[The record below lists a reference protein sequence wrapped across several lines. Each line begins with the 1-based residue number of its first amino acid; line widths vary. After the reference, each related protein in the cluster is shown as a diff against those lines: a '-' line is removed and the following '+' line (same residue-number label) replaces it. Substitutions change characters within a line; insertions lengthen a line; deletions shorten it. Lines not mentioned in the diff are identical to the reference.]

1 MDATGLLNIITK
13 TLPIKINS
21 IINNILDILF
31 KINEGVRKLNE
42 IDFCNPLG
50 YILTKALPPGGELEN
65 KLNKYGLEAT
75 NFISK
80 INEKIDFRVDDS
92 NIKELQIDIE
102 EIRQG
107 LESILPPPELSDI
120 IPGGEG
126 LLKTINSL
134 NLALTFTDEVV
145 SKTDIQ
151 NRISLLN
158 AFKAKLT
165 PFTSPINIASLAIGN
180 KAEDLN
186 KQLRDF
192 IRPER
197 FADDLRRIINT
208 VKSIDNSL
216 KQLQQT
222 VILINNIIKILI
234 ILVKIY
240 KFIVKILK
248 LSPQPTAVG
257 GIGVPEGSIISKA
270 DRVRKY
276 QEDINKIT
284 NVLKKVSN
292 FLGVTIISQIQRIRN
307 EILILI
313 TGLNELF
320 KNITAC
326 PYINDDLLKQEL
338 EQNIQSLQ
346 NNLTLLDELFP
357 IAITDRS
364 LPKIYNGYKI
374 DIINEEAVDE
384 GITLLRR
391 RVTVSNQ
398 QGIIQYEGT
407 PTYASNDQV
416 LLKEGELF
424 IDRQDLINTS
434 DPNSSNI
441 SDEDIINITK
451 QIGIDPN
458 NTIIGSVTPD

>member
-13 TLPIKINS
+13 TLPKKIND
-21 IINNILDILF
+21 IINKILDILF
-31 KINEGVRKLNE
+31 KINEGVRKINE

-65 KLNKYGLEAT
+65 KLNKYGLEVT
-75 NFISK
+75 GFISK
-80 INEKIDFRVDDS
+80 INKNIDSRVEDS
-92 NIKELQIDIE
+92 NIKDLQIDIE
-102 EIRQG
+102 DIRLS

-158 AFKAKLT
+158 TFKAKLS
-165 PFTSPINIASLAIGN
+165 PFTSPINIATLAIGN
-180 KAEDLN
+180 RAEDLN

-197 FADDLRRIINT
+197 FAEDLRRIINT
-208 VKSIDNSL
+208 VKGIDNSL
-216 KQLQQT
+216 KELQQT
-222 VILINNIIKILI
+222 VILINTIIRILI
-234 ILVKIY
+234 ILVKIF

-248 LSPQPTAVG
+248 LSPQPTAIG
-257 GIGVPEGSIISKA
+257 GIGVPEGKIISKA
-270 DRVRKY
+270 DRVRQY

-284 NVLKKVSN
+284 NTLKKVSE
-292 FLGVTIISQIQRIRN
+292 FLNVSIINQIQRIRN

-326 PYINDDLLKQEL
+326 PFINDDLLKQTL

-346 NNLTLLDELFP
+346 NNLITLDELFP
-357 IAITDRS
+357 TAITNES

-374 DIINEEAVDE
+374 NIINEEAVDE

-391 RVTVSNQ
+391 RVIVSNQ

-416 LLKEGELF
+416 LLKEGELYV
-424 IDRQDLINTS
+424 DRQGSIDTS
-434 DPNSSNI
+434 NPNSTNI
-441 SDEDIINITK
+441 SDEDIIDITK
-451 QIGIDPN
+451 QIGINPD